1 MINNNQKQ
9 RKEIEM
15 KNMDVYRI
23 VETILE
29 YNLPLKHR
37 YILSEMHES
46 TCVQI
51 RTTNWNTHNM
61 IQDALKNS
69 KMLEGTYT
77 EGWCEGGEDKG
88 YESDGLEHGD
98 IQVIEV
104 MQIRERK

>member
-1 MINNNQKQ
+1 
-9 RKEIEM
+9 
-15 KNMDVYRI
+15 
-23 VETILE
+23 
-29 YNLPLKHR
+29 
-37 YILSEMHES
+37 
-46 TCVQI
+46 
-51 RTTNWNTHNM
+51 M